1 MPIWRYDEAITINYC
16 FTMTFYKKR
25 PCAHLPTDVLYNKKD
40 MLRRRTMKC
49 PICNCTNSI
58 EIDMHS
64 DGYAKDLIECAN
76 CGALWLSQGEE
87 IVLLNNKVA

>member
-1 MPIWRYDEAITINYC
+1 
-16 FTMTFYKKR
+16 
-25 PCAHLPTDVLYNKKD
+25 